1 MTALVVSHRRNY
13 EASSG
18 ALTLRGNGN
27 EAVTVTGVDG
37 GKTHILDIST
47 VKNTVWLNGLTTDGS
62 SASFVPQSPDQ
73 QYLVADGSAVKAPLW
88 LVADEPSNY
97 RKQGL
102 DAEYL
107 VITPSEWSVAA
118 QSLADLRTGRGLT
131 TAVVTLE
138 DIFDEESYGIA
149 TPHAIKDFL
158 ARMYRKSSGGLKYVV
173 LLGEGSMDYRD
184 LKGFGDSIVPPWMT
198 STPDGLFVSD
208 MAYGDVKGSMA
219 PEIIVSRLPVESEQE
234 IVDYVLKL
242 TAHEGSRLD
251 KVLVAADVKDDGAGD
266 FPEDAEAIAEMLPA
280 SVPVER
286 IYAQE
291 EAPYEPRLLLCGRCR
306 CSLACSFCRRYRSD

>member
-1 MTALVVSHRRNY
+1 MLNGQSVGSDSWSGTEPVTLEIPVTLNLATTSDGHRVADASDELSYVLIDRIGVSHRRNY

-18 ALTLRGNGN
+18 ALTLRGDGN

-37 GKTHILDIST
+37 GKTHILDISN

-62 SASFVPQSPDQ
+62 PASFVPQAPDQ

-97 RKQGL
+97 RKRGL

-107 VITPSEWSVAA
+107 VITPSEWTVAA

-138 DIFDEESYGIA
+138 DIFDEESDGIA

-158 ARMYRKSSGGLKYVV
+158 C
-173 LLGEGSMDYRD
+173 ED
-184 LKGFGDSIVPPWMT
+184 VP
-198 STPDGLFVSD
+198 
-208 MAYGDVKGSMA
+208 
-219 PEIIVSRLPVESEQE
+219 
-234 IVDYVLKL
+234 
-242 TAHEGSRLD
+242 
-251 KVLVAADVKDDGAGD
+251 
-266 FPEDAEAIAEMLPA
+266 
-280 SVPVER
+280 
-286 IYAQE
+286 
-291 EAPYEPRLLLCGRCR
+291 
-306 CSLACSFCRRYRSD
+306 